1 MITITLKPRG
11 GEILFE
17 KLVLKEREL
26 KKAGKGTLHA
36 ADRSKKGQ
44 VRWTHVRYPGKIAF
58 EKSIAPAKGGVV
70 AKLTVSKASQQWQ
83 LLTSFVG
90 FLDRYFRDV
99 IESLQISYDRK

>member
-11 GEILFE
+11 GEKLFE
-17 KLVLKEREL
+17 KLVQKEREL
-26 KKAGKGTLHA
+26 KKAGRGTLHTA
-36 ADRSKKGQ
+36 GRSKKGQ

-58 EKSIAPAKGGVV
+58 EKSIAQVVV
-70 AKLTVSKASQQWQ
+70 AKLTVSKDAQQWQ

-99 IESLQISYDRK
+99 IESLQISYD